1 MYKIAYLFN
10 RSMNRTHTYTHIH
23 VHTYIH
29 TGFYGILVADCIAI
43 PLSPENDVANFI

>member
-10 RSMNRTHTYTHIH
+10 RSMTGHTHTHIH

>member
-10 RSMNRTHTYTHIH
+10 RSMNRTHTHTYTR
-23 VHTYIH
+23 TYIH